1 MGLTDE
7 IKCHEKLCRL
17 FFLCFLLPRSL
28 FLPSFLSSFS
38 FFPLVVSVNSLFPFF
53 SFHFLKT
60 HKKEALTVQCF
71 SIPWDQSFS
80 IFMQFFLF
88 CSFFSFSPLFLS
100 LDHVQKSTFSSDS
113 HNINYY
119 IEGKMGGHAVYP
131 VWSYSTV
138 NILWIRSWIQTL
150 WSSVLFSSSFLLC
163 GL

>member
-60 HKKEALTVQCF
+60 HKKRSPHSAMLFYSLRSKLFHIYAVF
-71 SIPWDQSFS
+71 SLLHVSF
-80 IFMQFFLF
+80 
-88 CSFFSFSPLFLS
+88 P

-119 IEGKMGGHAVYP
+119 IEAKMGVHAVYP
-131 VWSYSTV
+131 VWSCSTV